1 MPLRQQ
7 ALADVSTPGHGQGV
21 GPARY
26 EFRVSGTR
34 EIVGGAGVSE
44 ANGVPPAVGCLAVR
58 SLGYRTKREAG
69 YQSLDFLVSL
79 FFLAAPGPGLY
90 RIPALNPGVN
100 EESRGR

>member
-7 ALADVSTPGHGQGV
+7 LPTDVSTPGHGQGE

-26 EFRVSGTR
+26 EFRSCGTK

-44 ANGVPPAVGCLAVR
+44 ANGVPPAVGCLAAR
-58 SLGYRTKREAG
+58 SLGHRTKREAG

-79 FFLAAPGPGLY
+79 LFY
-90 RIPALNPGVN
+90 II
-100 EESRGR
+100 